1 MNCVSFLKLMAH
13 RPATLAVFATFAAS
27 ALANAALIPV
37 LVTGP
42 VASGSNF
49 AYNYQ
54 VDLLPDESM
63 NPTATN
69 GVTCPAPNQTLVQC
83 NPTGTFTTIYDIQ
96 GFVSASVS
104 AAGWGVHV
112 QLLGTTPSTLIGTM
126 LDDPTLVNV
135 TFFYTGSEVDAHGS
149 EVTMTGF
156 QIVSSING
164 DVKGNF
170 AFQATKD
177 TGMESGDTDQ
187 GDGAVTIPGNAT
199 SGVTSTPEPASMAL
213 WGGGL
218 ILLGLL
224 RRFSRS

>member
-1 MNCVSFLKLMAH
+1 LAKNYELRFVLKTNGAPTGNTGGVRYFRGVRTGERRLDSRSGH
-13 RPATLAVFATFAAS
+13 WTRRKWFKLRVQLSGGPAAGRIHEPHCHQWRHV
-27 ALANAALIPV
+27 
-37 LVTGP
+37 
-42 VASGSNF
+42 SGSQPNSGTVQP
-49 AYNYQ
+49 NWH
-54 VDLLPDESM
+54 VHNDLRH
-63 NPTATN
+63 
-69 GVTCPAPNQTLVQC
+69 
-83 NPTGTFTTIYDIQ
+83 TGFCQ
-96 GFVSASVS
+96 RFR
-104 AAGWGVHV
+104 
-112 QLLGTTPSTLIGTM
+112 QR
-126 LDDPTLVNV
+126 DPTLVNV